1 MFFNAEWFD
10 SDSPIH
16 PWPVSPSIMKTVKH
30 WTVEVVRTGV
40 SVVAEPSLDPPSA
53 VVVVIVDVVGS
64 VVDVPCPNHV
74 VSVMLVV

>member
-1 MFFNAEWFD
+1 MFLNAKWFD

-16 PWPVSPSIMKTVKH
+16 PRPVSPSIMKTVKH
-30 WTVEVVRTGV
+30 GTVEVVRTGV

-53 VVVVIVDVVGS
+53 VVDVVGS